1 MGRDRVLKKAVREL
15 GKVDE
20 KDEAILIVVDYE
32 RGPYRKYIDENFEK
46 RGMYENKVQIGVFKK
61 DRRLVAIIFDP
72 DIEAFL
78 CKVTKKYCDENEKK
92 TLKRGGLDRVC
103 KELQGVLAKVESVI
117 NNVVNELQQQYN
129 LE

>member
-1 MGRDRVLKKAVREL
+1 
-15 GKVDE
+15 
-20 KDEAILIVVDYE
+20 
-32 RGPYRKYIDENFEK
+32 
-46 RGMYENKVQIGVFKK
+46 
-61 DRRLVAIIFDP
+61 
-72 DIEAFL
+72 
-78 CKVTKKYCDENEKK
+78 VTKKYCDENEKK